1 MSESIKQ
8 YYQFGQQD
16 WLHHQ
21 NLQEGPLQT
30 HLLIK
35 YWLEYVSTD
44 FAVYICFSM
53 SGQWREEHISWDG
66 GQREGDVSEDVK
78 WQLSSVSKLK
88 TIIVC
93 YANN

>member
-1 MSESIKQ
+1 MC
-8 YYQFGQQD
+8 
-16 WLHHQ
+16 
-21 NLQEGPLQT
+21 
-30 HLLIK
+30 LLI
-35 YWLEYVSTD
+35 LLFIYVSPCRVSEGKNILAGT
-44 FAVYICFSM
+44 
-53 SGQWREEHISWDG
+53 G